1 MGIIR
6 TSFEKFDGVVLRV
19 VVVFLLTAIPIGLM
33 LLPSDYFDQ
42 GESACISR
50 LLLDTECY
58 GCGITRAV
66 QHMLH
71 GEVRAAI
78 ALNPASILVTPLGI
92 VLWFKYCILNVKALR
107 IYFRSKESSA
117 Q

>member
-6 TSFEKFDGVVLRV
+6 TSFEKFDGVVLRGV
-19 VVVFLLTAIPIGLM
+19 VVLLLTAIPIGLI

-42 GESACISR
+42 GESICISR
-50 LLLDTECY
+50 LLLDRECY

-66 QHMLH
+66 QHLLH

-78 ALNPASILVTPLGI
+78 VLNPAAVVVTPVGI
-92 VLWFKYCILNVKALR
+92 VMWFKYWILNV
-107 IYFRSKESSA
+107 RSARRYCQLKRSGA
-117 Q
+117 N